1 MPSPNAVPD
10 AARRSIRVLV
20 ADGAAAVRDCTVAV
34 LRLSGFEVSH
44 CRRGEEA
51 VDLLRH
57 NRFDIVI
64 AEQGLRPVDGLAV
77 LRAARADS
85 GDSKVII
92 TAARP
97 TEYARTRAQR
107 LGAWHYLPK
116 PFSATQLQLLVGLA
130 AKGDG
135 RAPPRDTAG
144 HAEPALQLVRA
155 PAKVTAPIGRAPAFR
170 LVVDLARR
178 IAPIDIPVLL
188 RGEPGTGKSVLA
200 RFIHRHSR
208 RAARPLVSIAC
219 SGMPESQLESELFGH
234 RGGSL
239 AGLLKI
245 AAGGTL
251 VLEDVLEMPKSAQAM
266 LERALEDRD
275 VRLLATTRGDPERA
289 VRDGGLR
296 EDLFYRLNVIQLE
309 LPSLRQRVED
319 IALLART
326 FLTIHW
332 RRHHRET
339 PVPKLSPRAMQTLS
353 RLPWRGNVPELQT
366 VIEWAALSA
375 APERE
380 IEPEDLP
387 TPLAGSST
395 VDAAVAGTPSD
406 DLFDQPLEAASA
418 RFLAGFESRYVQ
430 WVIDRAGGNIATAA
444 RLAGVARA
452 TLYRMMHRH
461 GLHLTRS
468 TTWLPSSQTGNG
480 ERPSHL
486 SLVPP

>member
-1 MPSPNAVPD
+1 
-10 AARRSIRVLV
+10 VLV
-20 ADGAAAVRDCTVAV
+20 ADEAAAVRDCTVAV
-34 LRLSGFEVSH
+34 LRISGFDVSH
-44 CRRGEEA
+44 CRRSEEA

-57 NRFDIVI
+57 NHFDIVI

-77 LRAARADS
+77 LRAARAGG

-97 TEYARTRAQR
+97 TEFARARAQR

-130 AKGDG
+130 ANADG
-135 RAPPRDTAG
+135 RAPPPDTTR
-144 HAEPALQLVRA
+144 HPKPPLQLVRA
-155 PAKVTAPIGRAPAFR
+155 PAEVTALIGRAPAFR

-188 RGEPGTGKSVLA
+188 CGEAGTGKSVLA
-200 RFIHRHSR
+200 RFLHRHSR
-208 RAARPLVSIAC
+208 RADRPLVSFTC
-219 SGMPESQLESELFGH
+219 SGLPEGQLESELFGH
-234 RGGSL
+234 RGGAS
-239 AGLLKI
+239 
-245 AAGGTL
+245 GTL
-251 VLEDVLEMPKSAQAM
+251 VLDDVLEMPKSAQAM
-266 LERALEDRD
+266 LVRALEDGD
-275 VRLLATTRGDPERA
+275 VRVFATTRGNPERA
-289 VRDGGLR
+289 VRDGRLR

-309 LPSLRQRVED
+309 LPPLRQRVED

-326 FLTIHW
+326 FLAIHW
-332 RRHHRET
+332 RRHHPEM

-387 TPLAGSST
+387 TALA
-395 VDAAVAGTPSD
+395 APPAGTKAVELRPPAD
-406 DLFDQPLEAASA
+406 DLLDEPLEAASA
-418 RFLAGFESRYVQ
+418 RFLAGFESHYVQ

-468 TTWLPSSQTGNG
+468 TTWLPSSHAGNG

>member
-1 MPSPNAVPD
+1 
-10 AARRSIRVLV
+10 LV
-20 ADGAAAVRDCTVAV
+20 ADHAAAVRDCSVAV
-34 LRLSGFEVSH
+34 LRLGGFEVSH
-44 CRRGEEA
+44 CGDGQEA
-51 VDLLRH
+51 VAMLGR

-64 AEQGLRPVDGLAV
+64 AEEGLRPVDGLAV
-77 LRAARADS
+77 LRAARAGGADT
-85 GDSKVII
+85 KVII
-92 TAARP
+92 TSARP
-97 TEYARTRAQR
+97 SRVARTRAQR

-130 AKGDG
+130 AKANG
-135 RAPPRDTAG
+135 RAPPLDTTR
-144 HAEPALQLVRA
+144 HPHPPLKLMRA
-155 PAKVTAPIGRAPAFR
+155 PAEVTVPIGRAPAFR

-188 RGEPGTGKSVLA
+188 RGETGTGKNVLA

-208 RAARPLVSIAC
+208 RAARPLVSITC
-219 SGMPESQLESELFGH
+219 SGMPESQLESELFGQ
-234 RGGSL
+234 RGGAM
-239 AGLLKI
+239 AGLLEI

-251 VLEDVLEMPKSAQAM
+251 VLDDVLEMPKSTQAM
-266 LERALEDRD
+266 LVRALEDGD
-275 VRLLATTRGDPERA
+275 FRLLATTRGDPERA

-309 LPSLRQRVED
+309 LPPLRQRVED

-326 FLTIHW
+326 LLTIHW
-332 RRHHRET
+332 RRHHPET

-380 IEPEDLP
+380 IEPEDFP
-387 TPLAGSST
+387 TPLADSST
-395 VDAAVAGTPSD
+395 GHTTVIGTPSD
-406 DLFDQPLEAASA
+406 DLFEQPLETASA

-468 TTWLPSSQTGNG
+468 TTWLPSSQAGNG